1 MMEFIGFNESNWVCL
16 MFVDISGIQWGFQA
30 DVNGIEGGFNGG
42 DINGFRWSSM
52 GLCVWNIAFDGV
64 YYGVH
69 MDLQGYI
76 VNTME
81 VWLWI
86 NFGRCIL

>member
-1 MMEFIGFNESNWVCL
+1 MVVIL
-16 MFVDISGIQWGFQA
+16 MDL
-30 DVNGIEGGFNGG
+30 DGG
-42 DINGFRWSSM
+42 SM

-81 VWLWI
+81 V
-86 NFGRCIL
+86 